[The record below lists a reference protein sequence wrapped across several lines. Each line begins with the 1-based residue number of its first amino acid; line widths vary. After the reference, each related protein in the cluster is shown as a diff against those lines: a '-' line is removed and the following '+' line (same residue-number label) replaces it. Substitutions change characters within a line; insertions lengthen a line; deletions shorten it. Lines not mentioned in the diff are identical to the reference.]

1 MTLTL
6 NQQHLTARVYHGL
19 KSLMTEGD
27 TLSPRY
33 LEHAICMSFGMDHV
47 GDGNYY
53 ADGVGKDIQASIKT
67 RMMNP
72 HVLKTKD
79 GRDFQSHP
87 DKFLGPQVN
96 QKHDR
101 WTAGVEIVQRR
112 QALDFDDIAA
122 SAEQVG
128 RASLEGFQKNVD
140 ESINRYNVTHSYE
153 IIAIHGY
160 SSDLKSYKVSLFWQP
175 YQHLDPE
182 VIEWQR
188 VAYGVWGLVDVG
200 GKKHRIMERINGNA
214 KREATCFKEYKDLTK
229 YSNLADI
236 AVPIPSAWEFNETN
250 LLAEIKA
257 KANNNGN

>member
-1 MTLTL
+1 
-6 NQQHLTARVYHGL
+6 
-19 KSLMTEGD
+19 
-27 TLSPRY
+27 
-33 LEHAICMSFGMDHV
+33 MSFGMDHV

>member
-1 MTLTL
+1 
-6 NQQHLTARVYHGL
+6 
-19 KSLMTEGD
+19 
-27 TLSPRY
+27 
-33 LEHAICMSFGMDHV
+33 MSFGMDHV

-67 RMMNP
+67 RMLNP

-140 ESINRYNVTHSYE
+140 ESTNRYNVKHSYE
-153 IIAIHGY
+153 IVAIHGY
-160 SSDLKSYKVSLFWQP
+160 GSDLKSYKVSLFWQP

-182 VIEWQR
+182 IIEWQR

>member
-1 MTLTL
+1 MALIF

-19 KSLMTEGD
+19 KSLMTQGD

-33 LEHAICMSFGMDHV
+33 LEHAICMSFDLDHV

-53 ADGVGKDIQASIKT
+53 ADGVGNNLQASIKT

-72 HVLKTKD
+72 DVLKTKD

-87 DKFLGPQVN
+87 SKFLGPQVN
-96 QKHDR
+96 KKHDR
-101 WTAGVEIVQRR
+101 WTGGVEIVQRR
-112 QALDFDDIAA
+112 QALDFDDVAA

-128 RASLEGFQKNVD
+128 RASLQGFQHNVE
-140 ESINRYNVTHSYE
+140 ESLHRYNVADSYE

-160 SSDLKSYKVSLFWQP
+160 SNDLKSYNVSLFWQS

-182 VIEWQR
+182 IIEWQR
-188 VAYGVWGLVDVG
+188 VSYGVWGLKDVD
-200 GKKHRIMERINGNA
+200 GKKHRIMERVNGNA
-214 KREATCFKEYKDLTK
+214 KREATCFKEFKDLTK
-229 YSNLADI
+229 YSSSSNI
-236 AVPIPSAWEFNETN
+236 SVPIPESWEFNETA

-257 KANNNGN
+257 KAPNGN

>member
-1 MTLTL
+1 
-6 NQQHLTARVYHGL
+6 
-19 KSLMTEGD
+19 
-27 TLSPRY
+27 
-33 LEHAICMSFGMDHV
+33 MSFGMDHV

-214 KREATCFKEYKDLTK
+214 KREATCFKEFKDLNKYK
-229 YSNLADI
+229 YSVSI
-236 AVPIPSAWEFNETN
+236 EVPIPEPWNFDQEKILTEINN
-250 LLAEIKA
+250 LK
-257 KANNNGN
+257 GNPNDCASILTE